1 MNMAQIKIIIADSSY
16 LIREGL
22 KALLSSNKNL
32 NIISEAGNSEDLKKS
47 KELKLADV
55 MIIDFTEP
63 EFKPEDIAKALV
75 INPNIKVLAISNQ
88 ISKPHILRAIE
99 AGICSY
105 VLKDCDK
112 DEILDAVANTFEG
125 KNFFCGKILDAVLV
139 EQTSEVNLDHVASC
153 CEPVDISKREMEII
167 RLIAEGM
174 TNKEIADKLFLS
186 KHTVNTHRK
195 NIMQKL
201 GLGNTADIVMYAL
214 KEKIITPLAEV

>member
-1 MNMAQIKIIIADSSY
+1 MAQIKLIIADSSF

-22 KALLSSNKNL
+22 KSLLSSNKNIQ
-32 NIISEAGNSEDLKKS
+32 IISEAGASEDLKKS
-47 KELKLADV
+47 KELKQADV
-55 MIIDFTEP
+55 LIIDFTES
-63 EFKPEDIAKALV
+63 EFKPEDISNAL
-75 INPNIKVLAISNQ
+75 IMNPDIKVLAISNQ
-88 ISKPHILRAIE
+88 ISKPFILRGIE
-99 AGICSY
+99 SGICSY

-112 DEILDAVANTFEG
+112 DEILDAVSNTFEG
-125 KNFFCGKILDAVLV
+125 KSFFCGKILDAILV
-139 EQTSEVNLDHVASC
+139 EHSADVNLNQVASC

-214 KEKIITPLAEV
+214 KEKIISPGVEL